1 MKIAEIFRSLQG
13 EGTNQGK
20 PCLFIRLAGCNLK
33 CHWCDT
39 PESRSGGIEMNLD
52 SILEQVWRINPSYV
66 CITGGEPLLQREELE
81 SLVSSLCKRGTTIDI
96 ETNGTVDFTRFQPCS
111 SVCMDVKC
119 PSSGEESDLSLLEK
133 LRPQDSVK
141 FVVKDETDC
150 RYTQDILRTHRI
162 AGEIFVSPVYGA
174 DYKMI
179 SKFILVNNLPVR
191 MQVQLHKIIGVK

>member
-96 ETNGTVDFTRFQPCS
+96 ETNGTVDFTMFFRLYGCKVPFFRGRKRS
-111 SVCMDVKC
+111 LT
-119 PSSGEESDLSLLEK
+119 SGET
-133 LRPQDSVK
+133 PA
-141 FVVKDETDC
+141 T
-150 RYTQDILRTHRI
+150 
-162 AGEIFVSPVYGA
+162 G
-174 DYKMI
+174 
-179 SKFILVNNLPVR
+179 
-191 MQVQLHKIIGVK
+191 